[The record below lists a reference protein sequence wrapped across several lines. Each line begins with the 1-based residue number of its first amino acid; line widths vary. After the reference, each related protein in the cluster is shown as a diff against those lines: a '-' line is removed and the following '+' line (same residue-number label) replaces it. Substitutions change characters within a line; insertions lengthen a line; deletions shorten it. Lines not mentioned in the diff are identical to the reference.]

1 MMDTMTRPEQ
11 RAIILQHWRWFVGG
25 TAFAAFLIA
34 TQARSL
40 GGLAGLLLVGD
51 EAQLRGFIEAILD
64 SVPLVRGDGHDGQI
78 YFAMAH
84 DLDGSVVADLINNP
98 GIRYR
103 RPILPV
109 LSSFGGLLSGS
120 AVLWTTAAWLSV
132 GTGVAWMSFR
142 AILKEL
148 GASPLWM
155 APLIA
160 YPGFWLAVR
169 LFTPDMIGFGAALLA
184 LAIVLF
190 LPDRFAWA
198 VGLMVVAALTKEAF
212 LAIPVATGAWL
223 FLSGRRTRGALL
235 ALAPA
240 LTLAGVVALVLRRFD
255 VEAVD
260 GNFGLPFAGILEARD
275 TWPQTPVS
283 DQLYVYL
290 TMALLLVGFFA
301 VFAAKSSLVRW
312 LITPWLVIAAISS
325 EWIWEIGNGLSRS
338 FAPVAVFAG
347 LAIAER
353 VRGRP
358 ITASMAEA

>member
-1 MMDTMTRPEQ
+1 MDTMARSEK
-11 RAIILQHWRWFVGG
+11 RAIILRHWRWFVAG
-25 TAFAAFLIA
+25 AVFAAFLIA

-51 EAQLRGFIEAILD
+51 DAHLRGFIEALLD
-64 SVPLVRGDGHDGQI
+64 NVPLVRGEGHDGQI

-84 DLDGSVVADLINNP
+84 DLDGSTVGDLVNNP

-103 RPILPV
+103 RPVLPV
-109 LSSFGGLLSGS
+109 LSSFGGLFSGS

-132 GTGVAWMSFR
+132 GTGVAWMSVR

-184 LAIVLF
+184 LAIVLL
-190 LPDRFAWA
+190 LPDRFGWA
-198 VGLMVVAALTKEAF
+198 VVLMVLATLTKEAF
-212 LAIPVATGAWL
+212 LAIPVAAGAWL
-223 FLSGRRTRGALL
+223 FLSGRRMRGALI
-235 ALAPA
+235 ALVPA
-240 LTLAGVVALVLRRFD
+240 VTLAGAVALVLRRFD

-260 GNFGLPFAGILEARD
+260 GNLGLPFMGIIDARD
-275 TWPQTPVS
+275 TWPLTPVS
-283 DQLYVYL
+283 DRIYVYL
-290 TMALLLVGFFA
+290 TMALLLVGL
-301 VFAAKSSLVRW
+301 AAIFVARSGLLRW
-312 LITPWLVIAAISS
+312 LIAPWLLIATVSS

-347 LAIAER
+347 LAAAER

-358 ITASMAEA
+358 ITDLAAKA